1 MGRHCMIRG
10 GVFVCGNPLNLNGIE
25 MITKQELSVLIG
37 AELGLS
43 VSQTRAVLDL
53 LDESATVPFIARYR
67 KERTGGL
74 DEVQIRAIEERRDYL
89 NEMSERRETILSAIE
104 SQGKLTEELRA
115 KIMAAAT
122 KSALEDLYLPY
133 KPKRRTRAMIAREKG
148 LEPLARA
155 ILSQTREGDPRAL
168 ALSFVKPEAG
178 VETVEDALDGASD
191 IVAEVISENAEVREY
206 LRQYMTESGE
216 MVSEG
221 TEKAESERSKF
232 EQYYHY
238 RAPVNA
244 CRGHRFLAIRRGE
257 NDGFLRAYIEV
268 DEDVAVDRITGMM
281 HLDPSSPYGAL
292 LVEASRDAFERLL
305 MSSIES
311 DVRVSLKQEADRDAV
326 EVFAQNVE
334 NLLLAP
340 PLGSEPVIGI
350 DPGVRTGCK
359 CAALDASG
367 KFLDTVTIYPQT
379 GNAAEA
385 SRKLRAFIEQ
395 YPPRAIAIGNGT
407 AGRETE
413 GFVREVVS
421 GFPESQRP
429 YVVMVS
435 ESGASIYSA
444 SELAREE
451 FPDLDLTIRGAISI
465 GRRLQDP
472 LAELVKIDPKSI
484 GVGQYQHDGFQPL
497 LKRKLEEVVES
508 CVNRVGVELNT
519 ASAEL
524 LKYVA
529 GIGPSMAR
537 KIVAFREANGCFS
550 SRAQLLKVSGLGPKT
565 YEQAAGF
572 IRVRGSANPL
582 DASAVHPERY
592 ALVERIAQD
601 MGRSVS
607 DLVGNVALA
616 ARIPV
621 SRYVSDD
628 VGLMTLNDIV
638 SELQKPG
645 RDPRASF
652 EPPKFDAS
660 VTKIEDLKVGM
671 ILDGV
676 VTNVTNFGA
685 FVDVG
690 VHQDGLVHISALCDR
705 FVSNPAEVVS
715 VGDLVRVRV
724 IDVDLARKRI
734 ALSCR
739 LQDAPKPEPS
749 GNGGAR
755 GGERAKGKRAKSGDS
770 GGASFGNNP
779 FAGLKKG

>member
-1 MGRHCMIRG
+1 MIRG

-326 EVFAQNVE
+326 
-334 NLLLAP
+334 
-340 PLGSEPVIGI
+340 
-350 DPGVRTGCK
+350 
-359 CAALDASG
+359 
-367 KFLDTVTIYPQT
+367 
-379 GNAAEA
+379 
-385 SRKLRAFIEQ
+385 
-395 YPPRAIAIGNGT
+395 
-407 AGRETE
+407 
-413 GFVREVVS
+413 
-421 GFPESQRP
+421 
-429 YVVMVS
+429 
-435 ESGASIYSA
+435 
-444 SELAREE
+444 
-451 FPDLDLTIRGAISI
+451 
-465 GRRLQDP
+465 
-472 LAELVKIDPKSI
+472 
-484 GVGQYQHDGFQPL
+484 
-497 LKRKLEEVVES
+497 
-508 CVNRVGVELNT
+508 
-519 ASAEL
+519 
-524 LKYVA
+524 
-529 GIGPSMAR
+529 
-537 KIVAFREANGCFS
+537 
-550 SRAQLLKVSGLGPKT
+550 
-565 YEQAAGF
+565 
-572 IRVRGSANPL
+572 
-582 DASAVHPERY
+582 
-592 ALVERIAQD
+592 
-601 MGRSVS
+601 
-607 DLVGNVALA
+607 
-616 ARIPV
+616 
-621 SRYVSDD
+621 D
-628 VGLMTLNDIV
+628 VCTL
-638 SELQKPG
+638 P
-645 RDPRASF
+645 
-652 EPPKFDAS
+652 
-660 VTKIEDLKVGM
+660 
-671 ILDGV
+671 
-676 VTNVTNFGA
+676 
-685 FVDVG
+685 
-690 VHQDGLVHISALCDR
+690 
-705 FVSNPAEVVS
+705 
-715 VGDLVRVRV
+715 
-724 IDVDLARKRI
+724 
-734 ALSCR
+734 
-739 LQDAPKPEPS
+739 
-749 GNGGAR
+749 
-755 GGERAKGKRAKSGDS
+755 
-770 GGASFGNNP
+770 
-779 FAGLKKG
+779 